1 MVDKIIFT
9 VTPIF
14 SIPPRGAAAV
24 ETWIYQVAQRTRIP
38 NRVTCIKNKGY
49 KNMSMINDHCSVHRI
64 GFSRLYKRLFQKWTR
79 LDPLP
84 YSQRILNIAKDFNV
98 TDDSVIIVH
107 NSIKLYRQ
115 LRKRAPK
122 AKMVMHM
129 HNAFE
134 PDGLDQNV
142 KMIVPSMFLKKHY
155 QEYLPDADIA
165 IVPNGID
172 PDAYAVN
179 PAVLKYKTDLKPH
192 HQSDEKT
199 IFYAGRISP
208 DKGVLPLIKAFEKL
222 LKTNNKL
229 KLIIVGDYLKKSK
242 GEKEEYINQVRKIAE
257 RLKTHC
263 HMLGETSPEFIY
275 HYYSLA
281 DLVVIPSQVQ
291 EAFCMVAIEAMGAG
305 KPVLVSTRGAM
316 VEFVKK
322 NITGFHLQEPM
333 TPETIAYDIEHALQS
348 PDLRLIAMRGKNF
361 VLKNFPWESVT
372 RRFEEVITN
381 WFPDTTININA
392 ENNL

>member
-14 SIPPRGAAAV
+14 SIPPRSAAAV
-24 ETWIYQVAQRTRIP
+24 ETWMYQVAQRTSIP
-38 NRVTCIKNKGY
+38 NRIACIKNEGY
-49 KNMSMINDHCSVHRI
+49 SDFLKVNDHCSVHRI

-115 LRKRAPK
+115 IRKRAPK

-155 QEYLPDADIA
+155 QAYLPDADIA

-172 PDAYAVN
+172 LEAYQKNAV
-179 PAVLKYKTDLKPH
+179 PLQKSDLGITPEK
-192 HQSDEKT
+192 KT
-199 IFYAGRISP
+199 IFFAGRISP
-208 DKGVLPLIKAFEKL
+208 DKGVTLLLQAFEQL
-222 LKTNNKL
+222 LKERNDIEL
-229 KLIIVGDYLKKSK
+229 VVVGDYMSKSK
-242 GEKEEYINQVRKIAE
+242 GEKATYQREVRELAE
-257 RLKTHC
+257 RLKPRC
-263 HMLGETSPEFIY
+263 HMVGGVTPEEIY
-275 HYYSLA
+275 NYYSLA
-281 DLVVIPSQVQ
+281 DLVVIPSQFQ
-291 EAFCMVAIEAMGAG
+291 EPFCMVAIETMGAG
-305 KPVLVSTRGAM
+305 KPVLVSTRGGM
-316 VEFVKK
+316 TEFVKEGD
-322 NITGFHLQEPM
+322 TGYHLQEPM
-333 TPETIAYDIEHALQS
+333 PPETIARDINKVLSS
-348 PDLRLIAMRGKNF
+348 PDLNDVALRGQRCVEEK
-361 VLKNFPWESVT
+361 FPWEKVT
-372 RRFEEVITN
+372 QRFEEVVNN
-381 WFPDTTININA
+381 WFK
-392 ENNL
+392 

>member
-14 SIPPRGAAAV
+14 SIPPRGAAAI

-49 KNMSMINDHCSVHRI
+49 KNMSRINDHCSVHRI

-115 LRKRAPK
+115 IRKRAPH

-134 PDGLDQNV
+134 PDGLAQDV
-142 KMIVPSMFLKKHY
+142 KMIVPSLFLKKHY
-155 QEYLPDADIA
+155 QEYLPNADIA

-172 PDAYAVN
+172 PDAYAVH
-179 PAVLKYKTDLKPH
+179 PAVSKHKKDLKPH
-192 HQSDEKT
+192 HQSDGKT

-208 DKGVLPLIKAFEKL
+208 DKGVLPLLKAFEKL
-222 LKTNNKL
+222 RKTNKKL
-229 KLIIVGDYLKKSK
+229 KLVIVGDYLKKSK
-242 GEKEEYINQVRKIAE
+242 GEKEEYIKQVRKIAE
-257 RLKTHC
+257 RLKPHC
-263 HMLGETSPEFIY
+263 HMLGETSPELIY

-333 TPETIAYDIEHALQS
+333 TPETIAYDIGYALQS
-348 PDLRLIAMRGKNF
+348 PDLRLIAMRGKSF

-381 WFPDTTININA
+381 WFPDTTTNIKTT
-392 ENNL
+392 NNL

>member
-1 MVDKIIFT
+1 MIDKLVLT

-24 ETWIYQVAQRTRIP
+24 ETWMYQVAQRTKIQNRIA
-38 NRVTCIKNKGY
+38 CIKNEGY
-49 KNMSMINDHCSVHRI
+49 SDFLKVNDHCSVHRI

-115 LRKRAPK
+115 IRKRAPK

-155 QEYLPDADIA
+155 QVYLPDADIA

-172 PDAYAVN
+172 LEAYQKKAV
-179 PAVLKYKTDLKPH
+179 PLQKSDLGITPEK
-192 HQSDEKT
+192 KT
-199 IFYAGRISP
+199 IFFAGRISP
-208 DKGVLPLIKAFEKL
+208 DKGVTLLLQAFEQL
-222 LKTNNKL
+222 LKERNDIEL
-229 KLIIVGDYLKKSK
+229 VVVGDYMSKSK
-242 GEKEEYINQVRKIAE
+242 GEKATYQREVRELAE
-257 RLKTHC
+257 RLKPHC
-263 HMLGETSPEFIY
+263 HMVGGVTPEEIY
-275 HYYSLA
+275 NYYSLA
-281 DLVVIPSQVQ
+281 DLVVIPSQFQ
-291 EAFCMVAIEAMGAG
+291 EPFCMVAIEAMGAG
-305 KPVLVSTRGAM
+305 KPVLVSTRGGM
-316 VEFVKK
+316 TEFVKEGD
-322 NITGFHLQEPM
+322 TGFHLQELM
-333 TPETIAYDIEHALQS
+333 TPETITRDINKALAS
-348 PDLRLIAMRGKNF
+348 PDLNDVALRGQRCVEEK
-361 VLKNFPWESVT
+361 FPWEKVT
-372 RRFEEVITN
+372 QRFEKVVNN
-381 WFPDTTININA
+381 WFK
-392 ENNL
+392 

>member
-1 MVDKIIFT
+1 MIDKLVLT

-24 ETWIYQVAQRTRIP
+24 ETWMYQVAQRTKIQNRIA
-38 NRVTCIKNKGY
+38 CIKNEGY
-49 KNMSMINDHCSVHRI
+49 SDFLKVNDHCSVHRI

-115 LRKRAPK
+115 IRKRAPK

-155 QEYLPDADIA
+155 QVYLPDADIA

-172 PDAYAVN
+172 LEAYQKKAV
-179 PAVLKYKTDLKPH
+179 PLQKSDLGITPEK
-192 HQSDEKT
+192 KT
-199 IFYAGRISP
+199 IFFAGRISP
-208 DKGVLPLIKAFEKL
+208 DKGVTLLLQAFEQL
-222 LKTNNKL
+222 LKERNDIEL
-229 KLIIVGDYLKKSK
+229 VVVGDYMSKSK
-242 GEKEEYINQVRKIAE
+242 GEKATYQREVRELAE
-257 RLKTHC
+257 RLKPHC
-263 HMLGETSPEFIY
+263 HMVGGVTPEEIY
-275 HYYSLA
+275 NYYSLA
-281 DLVVIPSQVQ
+281 DLVVIPSQFQ
-291 EAFCMVAIEAMGAG
+291 EPFCMVAIEAMGAG
-305 KPVLVSTRGAM
+305 KPVLVSTRGGM
-316 VEFVKK
+316 TEFVKVGD
-322 NITGFHLQEPM
+322 TGFHLQELM
-333 TPETIAYDIEHALQS
+333 TPETIARDINKALAS
-348 PDLRLIAMRGKNF
+348 PDLNDVALRGQRCVEEK
-361 VLKNFPWESVT
+361 FPWEKVT
-372 RRFEEVITN
+372 QRFEKVVNN
-381 WFPDTTININA
+381 WFK
-392 ENNL
+392 